1 ITAREP
7 TDFSV
12 FGAPLAVLP
21 GVALAIA
28 PWLLQINRQLVAE
41 RAARARE
48 AERHEIAAH
57 LHDSVLQPLVL
68 IHQRSVPGPEVAR
81 LARRQERDLRAW
93 LFRSAD
99 GATPDARDT
108 AAAELTEHA
117 AALESQHPVRFEV
130 IVVGERIVAPEPI
143 VAAAREAMQ
152 NAAQH

>member
-1 ITAREP
+1 
-7 TDFSV
+7 
-12 FGAPLAVLP
+12 GAALAVLA

-28 PWLLQINRQLVAE
+28 PWLLQINRELVAE

-48 AERHEIAAH
+48 AERTEIAAH
-57 LHDSVLQPLVL
+57 LHDSVLPTPPL
-68 IHQRSVPGPEVAR
+68 IQQRYEPGDEAPR
-81 LARRQERDLRAW
+81 LDRRDDRDLRAW

-99 GATPDARDT
+99 GATPDARET

-152 NAAQH
+152 NAAQHAGGDVTVYLETT